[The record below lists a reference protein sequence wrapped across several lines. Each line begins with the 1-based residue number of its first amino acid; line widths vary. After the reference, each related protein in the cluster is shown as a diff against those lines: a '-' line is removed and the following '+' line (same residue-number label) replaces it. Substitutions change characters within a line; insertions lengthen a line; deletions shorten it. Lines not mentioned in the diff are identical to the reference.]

1 MSKFEATEG
10 QNRMAPNAT
19 RSDSTQPD
27 PTKPNPTQS
36 DPMQTLR
43 SVSDQQRSRLS
54 EGWVAF
60 ATTVRR
66 EIHRVVRIWPQTLLP
81 PVITTCLYFIIFG
94 PILGDRIGLMHGY
107 TYLQYVTPGLI
118 MMAVLTN
125 SYQNVVSSFFGAK
138 FQHHI
143 EEMLVS
149 PMSSESILL
158 GYAVGGVFRGLV
170 IGAVVGVVAL
180 LFADL
185 PIVHPVLTIAVA
197 VLTSVAFAFGGFINA
212 MVARNFDDITIVPTF
227 VLTPLTMLGGVFYS
241 VDLLAEPW
249 RTISYAN
256 PILYMVNAFR
266 YGILGRS
273 DMPLAVAFGVLSLF
287 IIGFY
292 LVAVWMLR
300 RGIGIRS

>member
-1 MSKFEATEG
+1 MTSSVPSSDAIEDQKPVAK
-10 QNRMAPNAT
+10 NPMAV
-19 RSDSTQPD
+19 
-27 PTKPNPTQS
+27 
-36 DPMQTLR
+36 LR
-43 SVSDQQRSRLS
+43 SVSDQQRSRFA
-54 EGWVAF
+54 EAWVGF
-60 ATTVRR
+60 VTTVRR
-66 EIHRVVRIWPQTLLP
+66 EVHRVVRIWPQTLLP
-81 PVITTCLYFIIFG
+81 PVISTSLYFIIFG
-94 PILGDRIGLMHGY
+94 PILGDRIGQMEGY
-107 TYLQYVTPGLI
+107 TYLQYVTPGLV

-149 PMSSESILL
+149 PMSSQSILL

-185 PIVHPVLTIAVA
+185 PIVYPVLTIAVA

-241 VDLLAEPW
+241 VSLLGEPW
-249 RTISYAN
+249 RTLSYAN

-273 DMPLAVAFGVLSLF
+273 DMPIAVAFGILMLF
-287 IIGFY
+287 IVGFY
-292 LVAVWMLR
+292 AAALYMLR

>member
-1 MSKFEATEG
+1 MT
-10 QNRMAPNAT
+10 AP
-19 RSDSTQPD
+19 D
-27 PTKPNPTQS
+27 
-36 DPMQTLR
+36 
-43 SVSDQQRSRLS
+43 VSDRRGPMTVLRPVAENGRSRLS
-54 EGWVAF
+54 EAWVGF
-60 ATTVRR
+60 LTTLRR
-66 EIHRVVRIWPQTLLP
+66 EVHRVLRIWPQTLLP
-81 PVITTCLYFIIFG
+81 PVITTSLYFIIFG
-94 PILGDRIGLMHGY
+94 PVLGNRIGEMEGY

-149 PMSSESILL
+149 PMSAQSILL
-158 GYAVGGVFRGLV
+158 GYAAGGVFRGLV
-170 IGAVVGVVAL
+170 IGAIVGLVSL
-180 LFADL
+180 LFAAL
-185 PIVHPVLTIAVA
+185 PVVHPGLTVAVA

-212 MVARNFDDITIVPTF
+212 MVARNFDDISIVPTF

-241 VDLLAEPW
+241 VNLLPEPW
-249 RTISYAN
+249 STISYAN

-273 DMPLAVAFGVLSLF
+273 DMPIAVAFGVLTMF
-287 IIGFY
+287 IVVFY
-292 LVAVWMLR
+292 VVALWMLR

>member
-1 MSKFEATEG
+1 MDHEPAG
-10 QNRMAPNAT
+10 
-19 RSDSTQPD
+19 DPD
-27 PTKPNPTQS
+27 QTPRNP
-36 DPMQTLR
+36 MEVLR
-43 SVSDQQRSRLS
+43 AISDQERSRIR
-54 EGWVAF
+54 EAWVGF

-66 EIHRVVRIWPQTLLP
+66 EIHRVLRIWPQTLLP

-94 PILGDRIGLMHGY
+94 PVLGDRIGEMQGY

-143 EEMLVS
+143 EEVLVS
-149 PMSSESILL
+149 PMSSQSILL

-170 IGAVVGVVAL
+170 IGAVVGLVAL
-180 LFADL
+180 FFADL
-185 PIVHPVLTIAVA
+185 PVVHPMLTIAVA

-212 MVARNFDDITIVPTF
+212 MVARNFDDISIVPTF

-241 VDLLAEPW
+241 VNLLAEPW
-249 RTISYAN
+249 QTLSYAN

-273 DMPLAVAFGVLSLF
+273 DMPIGLAFGVLTFF
-287 IIGFY
+287 IVGFY
-292 LVAVWMLR
+292 VAALWMLR
-300 RGIGIRS
+300 RGVGIRS

>member
-1 MSKFEATEG
+1 MSHPKASDERDAAAATP
-10 QNRMAPNAT
+10 AL
-19 RSDSTQPD
+19 S
-27 PTKPNPTQS
+27 
-36 DPMQTLR
+36 PMHKLR
-43 SVSDQQRSRLS
+43 SVADEHRSRLS
-54 EGWVAF
+54 EAWVAF

-66 EIHRVVRIWPQTLLP
+66 EVHRVVRIWPQTLLP
-81 PVITTCLYFIIFG
+81 PVITTVLYFIIFG
-94 PILGDRIGLMHGY
+94 PILGSRIGDMEGY
-107 TYLQYVTPGLI
+107 TYLQYVTPGLV

-138 FQHHI
+138 FQSHI

-149 PMSSESILL
+149 PMSSQSILL

-170 IGAVVGVVAL
+170 IGAIVGVVAL

-185 PIVHPVLTIAVA
+185 PIVHPLLTLAVA
-197 VLTSVAFAFGGFINA
+197 VLTSVAFSLGGFINA
-212 MVARNFDDITIVPTF
+212 MVARNFDDISIVPTF

-241 VDLLAEPW
+241 VSLLSEPW
-249 RTISYAN
+249 QTISYAN

-266 YGILGRS
+266 FGILGRS
-273 DMPLAVAFGVLSLF
+273 DMPIAVAFGVLSVF

-292 LVAVWMLR
+292 TAAVWMLR

>member
-1 MSKFEATEG
+1 MTNLEANQSTG
-10 QNRMAPNAT
+10 QGQ
-19 RSDSTQPD
+19 SS
-27 PTKPNPTQS
+27 PNP
-36 DPMQTLR
+36 MEILR
-43 SVSDQQRSRLS
+43 SVSTSQRSRLS
-54 EGWVAF
+54 EAWVGF

-66 EIHRVVRIWPQTLLP
+66 EIHRVLRIWPQTLLP
-81 PVITTCLYFIIFG
+81 PVITTCLYFVIFG
-94 PILGDRIGLMHGY
+94 PILGERIGLMEGY
-107 TYLQYVTPGLI
+107 TYLQYVTPGLV

-149 PMSSESILL
+149 PMSSQAILL
-158 GYAVGGVFRGLV
+158 GYTVGGVFRGLV
-170 IGAVVGVVAL
+170 IGAIVGLVAL

-185 PIVHPVLTIAVA
+185 PIVHPGLTILVA
-197 VLTSVAFAFGGFINA
+197 VLTSLAFSFGGFINA
-212 MVARNFDDITIVPTF
+212 MVARNFDDISIIPTF
-227 VLTPLTMLGGVFYS
+227 VLAPLTMLGGVFYS
-241 VDLLAEPW
+241 VNLLAEPW
-249 RTISYAN
+249 QTLSYAN

-273 DMPLAVAFGVLSLF
+273 DMPLSVAFGVLSLF

-292 LVAVWMLR
+292 IAALWMLR